1 MVEQFS
7 TSSAGHRYSSA
18 IATFD
23 HSSPIETQRLELVA
37 LRVADAEEMVV
48 VLADPA
54 LHQFTGGRPASLE
67 ELRGR
72 YTSWAGGSGSVD
84 ELWLNW
90 IVRRRIDNAAIGAV
104 QATVVHPHG
113 EPIGEVAWT
122 VGTAFQRQG
131 FATEAAVALVQW
143 LLDNGAGSVTAHV
156 HPDHTA
162 SGRVAAAAGLRPTD
176 RIVDGEVEWRLDRVL
191 RSPVTE

>member
-1 MVEQFS
+1 MRNVSATDAHIAASVARSVMVEQFS

-54 LHQFTGGRPASLE
+54 LHEFTGGRPASLE

-104 QATVVHPHG
+104 RAAFFQAR
-113 EPIGEVAWT
+113 A
-122 VGTAFQRQG
+122 QR
-131 FATEAAVALVQW
+131 VPPS
-143 LLDNGAGSVTAHV
+143 LLLQKPPS
-156 HPDHTA
+156 
-162 SGRVAAAAGLRPTD
+162 
-176 RIVDGEVEWRLDRVL
+176 
-191 RSPVTE
+191 SPA

>member
-1 MVEQFS
+1 M
-7 TSSAGHRYSSA
+7 
-18 IATFD
+18 
-23 HSSPIETQRLELVA
+23 A

-90 IVRRRIDNAAIGAV
+90 IVRRDIDNAAVGAV

-122 VGTAFQRQG
+122 IGTAWQRQG

-143 LLDNGAGSVTAHV
+143 LFDNGAESVVAHV
-156 HPDHTA
+156 HPNHIA
-162 SGRVAAAAGLRPTD
+162 SARVAAAAGLRPTD
-176 RIVDGEVEWRLDRVL
+176 NVVDGEVEWRLDRVS
-191 RSPVTE
+191 RSDQSV